1 MNRPIHAPGLYP
13 VRRPA
18 GRTKERD
25 AYLRENAG
33 VCPAV
38 LAAEM
43 KLSES
48 FVIRYLIK
56 LGLRKCTPSGR
67 ISKRND
73 GLSQ

>member
-1 MNRPIHAPGLYP
+1 MSRPIYAPGLYP

-25 AYLRENAG
+25 AYLRANAN
-33 VCPAV
+33 VCPAI

-43 KLSES
+43 KLSEG

-56 LGLRKCTPSGR
+56 LGLRTCAPARR
-67 ISKRND
+67 ISKRKD
-73 GLSQ
+73 R